1 MATQP
6 TQNAVPSESPR
17 DLKFN
22 AGKIDE
28 FVTSLERKYIDRFG
42 GEHYTIEGLRWLIQQ
57 AISSMGWVLIDSFQ
71 DGADITLPN
80 QALRDEVSGE
90 YYRWDGALPKH
101 VDAGSTPASSGGI
114 GVGAW
119 VGVGDASLRAY
130 LATVAGAASIGLQPG
145 GNLQQAITWV
155 TPEQFGA
162 IGDGTPHPLSER
174 YATLAAAQAVY
185 PFVTSLTQTIDWAAC
200 QAAENYARGKCPVR
214 CPYYAKYHFGDS
226 DYLELGINSKWFGG
240 VNVNR
245 DSGGTRMIRTIPL
258 SKPSFGQD
266 CVVRVMDATKAGS
279 SDEFVRGIVFDGF
292 VLDRGTVRRAASK
305 GMGTI
310 CFHANYGMGM
320 TLGLIA
326 FGAEYGVFGYSF
338 WASTGWLKIDSCHKA
353 FWADA
358 ATLTPEN
365 TSVLPGA
372 VNTTFDFDV
381 RIDACVF
388 GLVLN
393 RVKYSKFTGYIE
405 GIAVS
410 SASVPFP
417 IYDSTNETAIAITA
431 VRCDSVDITQMG
443 IEYWEGVHVYANE
456 STVSVNMSWT
466 QDKFLKN
473 TTGKHG
479 PYHAM
484 AQLTGKT
491 ELFTLPSGNNSY
503 YYSVNKALLTL
514 RNLTGDMSDVATFG
528 STYLVT
534 VDANARFLMMN
545 TGVYF
550 GSSRLIAPGNWANIE
565 CINDPFMPNYL
576 VPEGY
581 RYEGR
586 GGCTAIA
593 WATKAINA
601 GDGKVS
607 LAYGSEIPTGW
618 ELIDWTVHVVTGT
631 QTQASSIGISSV
643 TNNSVTFQTNVTTT
657 GFSIQYKLRLRV
669 VK

>member
-1 MATQP
+1 MTDITANVIVSMPSQLFTMARSFK
-6 TQNAVPSESPR
+6 AVANG
-17 DLKFN
+17 KIYI
-22 AGKIDE
+22 GKIDTDPVNPE
-28 FVTSLERKYIDRFG
+28 NQIQVYVENEDGSHVPVSQPIIINAAGYPVYNGQIAKFVTVQGHSMAVYDAYGAQQFYFPNVLKYDPDR
-42 GEHYTIEGLRWLIQQ
+42 LR
-57 AISSMGWVLIDSFQ
+57 Q
-71 DGADITLPN
+71 DL
-80 QALRDEVSGE
+80 
-90 YYRWDGALPKH
+90 ALP
-101 VDAGSTPASSGGI
+101 T
-114 GVGAW
+114 GAEL
-119 VGVGDASLRAY
+119 VGV
-130 LATVAGAASIGLQPG
+130 QPQ
-145 GNLQQAITWV
+145 GNLSQVIQFV
-155 TPEQFGA
+155 SPEQFGA
-162 IGDGTPHPLSER
+162 IGDGTVHPLSER

-214 CPYYAKYHFGDS
+214 CPYYAKYHFGNS

-258 SKPSFGQD
+258 SKPPFGQD

-358 ATLTPEN
+358 TLITPEN
-365 TSVLPGA
+365 PSVPSGA
-372 VNTTFDFDV
+372 VNTTFDFDI

-410 SASVPFP
+410 SSSVPFP
-417 IYDSTNETAIAITA
+417 IYDSENETAIAITA
-431 VRCDSVDITQMG
+431 VRCDSVDITEMG
-443 IEYWEGVHVYANE
+443 IEYWEGVHVYSNE
-456 STVSVNMSWT
+456 STLSVNMSWT
-466 QDKFLKN
+466 QDKTLKN

-479 PYHAM
+479 PYQSVS
-484 AQLTGKT
+484 QLTGVT
-491 ELFTLPSGNNSY
+491 ELFTLPSTNNSY
-503 YYSVNKALLTL
+503 YYSVNKSLLTL
-514 RNLTGDMSDVATFG
+514 RNMTGDMSGASFANTF
-528 STYLVT
+528 LVT

-550 GSSRLIAPGNWANIE
+550 GSSRLIAPANWANIE

-586 GGCTAIA
+586 GQCTARS
-593 WATKAINA
+593 WSLKAING

-607 LAYGSEIPTGW
+607 LQYGSEIPTGW
-618 ELIDWTVHVVTGT
+618 ELIDWTVHVITENKS
-631 QTQASSIGISSV
+631 QASSIGISSV
-643 TNNSVTFQTNVTTT
+643 SNNSVTFQTNVTST

-669 VK
+669 SK